1 MLEFV
6 IYAGVIV
13 FLGVTILGNI
23 VAFRAMFAQA
33 DHVCGKRD
41 VKPVRGYFAGYGA

>member
-1 MLEFV
+1 MLEFAIYVAV
-6 IYAGVIV
+6 IA

>member
-1 MLEFV
+1 MLEIAF
-6 IYAGVIV
+6 YIV
-13 FLGVTILGNI
+13 LAAFLGVTILGHI

-41 VKPVRGYFAGYGA
+41 AKPERGYFAGYGA

>member
-1 MLEFV
+1 MLEIV
-6 IYAGVIV
+6 ICIAVAF
-13 FLGVTILGNI
+13 FLGITILGNI

-41 VKPVRGYFAGYGA
+41 AKPERGYFAGYGA